1 MSINAPATTTLSLDD
16 NATSQCESA
25 TVTSTQSSENFRGT
39 CTAKF
44 MKDGNEVAPAFDGS
58 RFQINYDSFFPKTIS
73 YIHIGDTIDNGRYLD
88 FTIDPARGDGTYPI
102 PLTNSNTRFTY
113 YRYGFNVD
121 AGELTINVD
130 NGNCSGTFSLTVTG
144 NPSGGGDETL
154 NIVEGK
160 FEIMAS

>member
-25 TVTSTQSSENFRGT
+25 TVTSTQSPQNFRGT

-58 RFQINYDSFFPKTIS
+58 RFQLDYGSFFPKTIKHI
-73 YIHIGDTIDNGRYLD
+73 YIDDTIDTGRGFVFD
-88 FTIDPARGDGTYPI
+88 ISPARGDGTYPI
-102 PLTNSNTRFTY
+102 PLTNSNTNFRY
-113 YRYGFNVD
+113 YVGFNVD
-121 AGELTINVD
+121 EGEIIINVD

-154 NIVEGK
+154 NIVEGR
-160 FEIMAS
+160 FEIIDI

>member
-1 MSINAPATTTLSLDD
+1 MSINKPATTTLSPDD

-25 TVTSTQSSENFRGT
+25 TVMSTQSLQNSRGT

-58 RFQINYDSFFPKTIS
+58 RFQINYGSLFPKTIS
-73 YIHIGDTIDNGRYLD
+73 LIHIGDTIDNGRSFD
-88 FTIDPARGDGTYPI
+88 FYIVPARGDGTYPI
-102 PLTNSNTRFTY
+102 PLTNDNARFFY
-113 YRYGFNVD
+113 YRYGFKVD
-121 AGELTINVD
+121 EGEMIINVV
-130 NGNCSGTFSLTVTG
+130 NGNCSGTFNLTVTG

-160 FEIMAS
+160 FDIIAI

>member
-1 MSINAPATTTLSLDD
+1 MEADMSINAPAS
-16 NATSQCESA
+16 TS
-25 TVTSTQSSENFRGT
+25 TVTENQSLQNFQGT

-44 MKDGNEVAPAFDGS
+44 TKDGNEVAPAFDGS
-58 RFQINYDSFFPKTIS
+58 RFQISYGSLFPKTIN
-73 YIHIGDTIDNGRYLD
+73 YIYIGDTIDNGRSFD
-88 FTIDPARGDGTYPI
+88 FTITPARGDGSYPI

-121 AGELTINVD
+121 AGELIINVE

-160 FEIMAS
+160 FEIIAS